1 MPLYTYTGLAPSC
14 YTGLTGSSHDDLLVL
29 HLQNR
34 MKLNPGISRILA
46 QRRKLGFEEELV
58 HGAAMAD
65 DFADLQFTILG
76 KGRPYSS
83 SVW

>member
-1 MPLYTYTGLAPSC
+1 MNLKPGL
-14 YTGLTGSSHDDLLVL
+14 
-29 HLQNR
+29 
-34 MKLNPGISRILA
+34 SRILA

-58 HGAAMAD
+58 HGAGVAD
-65 DFADLQFTILG
+65 DFADLQFTILA